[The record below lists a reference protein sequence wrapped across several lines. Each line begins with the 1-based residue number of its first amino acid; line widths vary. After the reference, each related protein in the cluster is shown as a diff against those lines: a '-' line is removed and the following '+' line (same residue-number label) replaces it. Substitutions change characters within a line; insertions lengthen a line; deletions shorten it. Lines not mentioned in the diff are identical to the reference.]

1 MGKRPEPVEITPEI
15 IRDIEKT
22 LKCSRRERERLI
34 RILRYYKVPVTKYV
48 ENILAEM
55 DKYLSEWYC
64 VVWLEVTETYIIE
77 EEETASDCVNCRPV
91 REKKKKG
98 RKNPK
103 TLTPAPVFQSHLPPS
118 TNQGQSSIEIYIF

>member
-48 ENILAEM
+48 ENILAKM
-55 DKYLSEWYC
+55 DNYLSEWYC

-91 REKKKKG
+91 REKKMRRKG
-98 RKNPK
+98 KNARASE
-103 TLTPAPVFQSHLPPS
+103 PAQSSPLPSSPM
-118 TNQGQSSIEIYIF
+118 QGKSSIEI